1 MICTKAN
8 FGKPKHGQKPWGIC
22 QNAQNLENSILLS
35 FEVRKA
41 EKVQSGSNG
50 FPMIDLP
57 K

>member
-1 MICTKAN
+1 MRRSYYDWNEAN

-41 EKVQSGSNG
+41 EKVQRAKMA
-50 FPMIDLP
+50 FL
-57 K
+57 